1 MSIPENATSPEIT
14 QQLLLQNLAFQI
26 KLNFPIAFL
35 SNTTTKINSRG
46 KRKSSEMYLLGIE
59 TEESLRT
66 ACLNKL
72 HTAA

>member
-35 SNTTTKINSRG
+35 SNTTTEINSRG
-46 KRKSSEMYLLGIE
+46 KRKSSEIYW
-59 TEESLRT
+59 
-66 ACLNKL
+66 A
-72 HTAA
+72 